1 MKKKENVQKNDK
13 SVQCN
18 SIKNV
23 IAQLKTEIDYL
34 LSQKENENVDDFVHV
49 KKNVDFRES
58 GKGKP
63 YNFKL
68 RNLYYNFRSRNI
80 GLVQIGPIIQC
91 VLDLFDI
98 NVENLPSKSTAAS
111 FTSEMGVVSRNKLMK
126 K

>member
-34 LSQKENENVDDFVHV
+34 LSQKENENVDDDFVHV

-58 GKGKP
+58 GKG
-63 YNFKL
+63 
-68 RNLYYNFRSRNI
+68 
-80 GLVQIGPIIQC
+80 
-91 VLDLFDI
+91 
-98 NVENLPSKSTAAS
+98 
-111 FTSEMGVVSRNKLMK
+111 
-126 K
+126 